1 MPSKRAIGLAVD
13 TVGSY
18 GREVLHGVMEF
29 CHRNP
34 HWVIA
39 MEPRLWVYD
48 ELPQPD
54 KWSVDGLIVQA
65 HNQDA
70 VDRVRKTGKPAIN
83 VANMRVCKRPLPT
96 IVPDDLAIGR
106 LAAEYLLTLNV
117 GNYAYCSHS
126 IAQYSVLRGRAFIEA
141 MRQAGKDVVECD
153 ATTDDLS
160 HWVAALPKPV
170 AVFCCNDNWAH
181 RLLSAARR
189 SDLRVPEDVA
199 VLGVDDDELLNTIG
213 ALPLSS
219 IAIPA
224 SKIGYEAARLLEE
237 AIEGMKPP
245 KFTTLPPLC
254 VVPRAT
260 TDVSNVDDPK
270 VAEAVQFIKTN
281 VARPIQVQDVLEHL
295 SISRRSLERRFRAAI
310 GRSVATEVRRAHLDR
325 AKQLL
330 TNTTL
335 SIDEV
340 AQASGFTNVTL
351 LGVVFRRY
359 VGESPSTFR
368 QRSTCGNKRRKGT
381 ENRRA
386 RSIDQR

>member
-1 MPSKRAIGLAVD
+1 VPAKRAIGLSVD

-29 CHRNP
+29 CHRHP

-54 KWSVDGLIVQA
+54 KWNVDGLIVQA
-65 HNQDA
+65 HSQDA
-70 VDRVRKTGKPAIN
+70 VDRVRNTGKPAIN
-83 VANMRVCKRPLPT
+83 VANMRVCERPLPT
-96 IVPDDLAIGR
+96 IVPDDTAIGQM
-106 LAAEYLLTLNV
+106 AAEYLLTLNV
-117 GNYAYCSHS
+117 AHYALCSHA
-126 IAQYSVLRGRAFIEA
+126 IAQYSVLRGTAFKRAMAES
-141 MRQAGKDVVECD
+141 GKAVDECD
-153 ATTDDLS
+153 ATTQDLGV
-160 HWVAALPKPV
+160 WVAALPKPT

-181 RLLSAARR
+181 RVLSAARQNEL
-189 SDLRVPEDVA
+189 SVPDQVA

-224 SKIGYEAARLLEE
+224 TKVGFEAARMLED
-237 AIEGMKPP
+237 AIEGKAAPL
-245 KFTTLPPLC
+245 FTTLPPLC
-254 VVPRAT
+254 VIARAT
-260 TDVSNVDDPK
+260 TDVANVDDPK
-270 VAEAVQFIKTN
+270 VAQAMQFIKAN
-281 VARPIQVQDVLEHL
+281 VGRPIQVDDVLEYL
-295 SISRRSLERRFRAAI
+295 SMSRRSLERRFRTAV
-310 GRSVATEVRRAHLDR
+310 GRSVATEVRRAHLER

-359 VGESPSTFR
+359 VGESPSAFR
-368 QRSTCGNKRRKGT
+368 RRSTCGSAKSTATDKR
-381 ENRRA
+381 
-386 RSIDQR
+386 